1 MNILQVCSATSLG
14 GGERH
19 VIDLTRALIER
30 GHRLHLAIRPG
41 SPLRAALTGWP
52 VTFHELPLRNS
63 LDLPSIWELARLIR
77 REQIEALHAHV
88 GRDYIVCGLAARLN
102 PTVRYLVTRH
112 HFNPFRPFWPF
123 QLGGPHQRS
132 RTNPLLA
139 WALARADHLIAV
151 SATVRDRFLAALPP
165 LASRVTII
173 PNWVDPDLCLPGDRE
188 TARRALGIS
197 RPLAIAIIGQISPLK
212 GQHIFVESALEL
224 LAEARASRQP
234 DSPLEFLV
242 IGSADQAD
250 QPFAA
255 GLQRQIAA
263 AGETAAIRFVG
274 FVGDLQARLAGLDL
288 VVILS
293 ENEAFSLVL
302 VESMA
307 AARPVIATRVGGIA
321 EILRDRQTGLFIDR
335 SAAALTA
342 ALKELIDDSTLRH
355 QLGARAR
362 EEVCARFSREKVI
375 TRLELLLTGSPIP
388 GPD

>member
-1 MNILQVCSATSLG
+1 MSLG

-41 SPLRAALTGWP
+41 SPLRAALAGWP

-63 LDLPSIWELARLIR
+63 LDLPSIWQLARLIR
-77 REQIEALHAHV
+77 RERIDVLHAHV

-102 PTVRYLVTRH
+102 PSVRYLVTRH

-123 QLGGPHQRS
+123 RLGGPNQRS
-132 RTNPLLA
+132 RSNPLLA
-139 WALARADHLIAV
+139 WALARAEHLIAV
-151 SATVRDRFLAALPP
+151 SATVRDRFLAAFPP
-165 LASRVTII
+165 LATRVTII
-173 PNWVDPDLCLPGDRE
+173 PNWVDPDLYLPGDRAK
-188 TARRALGIS
+188 ARQALGIT

-224 LAEARASRQP
+224 LAEARAARAASRQP
-234 DSPLEFLV
+234 DSPFEFLI

-255 GLQRQIAA
+255 GLRGRIAA
-263 AGETAAIRFVG
+263 AGETSAIRFIG
-274 FVGDLQARLAGLDL
+274 FVEDLQARLAGLDL

-302 VESMA
+302 IESMA
-307 AARPVIATRVGGIA
+307 AGRPVIATRVGGIA

-342 ALKELIDDSTLRH
+342 ALKELRDDPALRH
-355 QLGARAR
+355 QLGERAR
-362 EEVCARFSREKVI
+362 DEVRARFSREKVI